1 MINKSDKLYQINI
14 THPKQRK
21 YITQFMNS
29 NDYLATYAIPFRMLD
44 NFIHLYQCRNMFMVV
59 ELK

>member
-14 THPKQRK
+14 THTKQRK
-21 YITQFMNS
+21 YITQFMNNNNLS
-29 NDYLATYAIPFRMLD
+29 IYAVPFVILD